1 MTAGSLK
8 IEGRK
13 FRIIPEE
20 EYQALRAAMR
30 SHQKQAAQ
38 YAADVAEAQRRLRD
52 PKRKSIPLAKLKAEL
67 RME

>member
-38 YAADVAEAQRRLRD
+38 YAADVAEAQHTCAIQGENPFL
-52 PKRKSIPLAKLKAEL
+52 
-67 RME
+67 